1 MTLQSE
7 SQLWEEKENT
17 LYAQHEASKAGRNS
31 RQDMIPV
38 PQASHVIT
46 GPVVTTDCTPAIGQA
61 LSILPHLV
69 HTSPISF
76 NKRTYSL

>member
-1 MTLQSE
+1 MQSE
-7 SQLWEEKENT
+7 SQLREEKENAV
-17 LYAQHEASKAGRNS
+17 YAQHEASKAACNS

-46 GPVVTTDCTPAIGQA
+46 VVTTDCTPAMGQA
-61 LSILPHLV
+61 ISILPRLV
-69 HTSPISF
+69 HTSPIAF